1 MLRGLLLVAAGVVA
15 SSAAAR
21 VAKVYDQ
28 HDQFL
33 SLEGGLFSLG
43 LPDTYLQARSG
54 CEPLCALCWG
64 CLPHPLLLL

>member
-1 MLRGLLLVAAGVVA
+1 MVAG
-15 SSAAAR
+15 SAAAR

-43 LPDTYLQARSG
+43 LPDTYLQARIG
-54 CEPLCALCWG
+54 CARLLGICWG
-64 CLPHPLLLL
+64 CQPHPLLLL